1 MIPSR
6 MPSRVAQIRLV
17 SGHPEVYEPC
27 DDSFALVDAL
37 LADRENL
44 VEHQPMFCLE
54 VSCGS
59 GLKATSFC
67 VDPGQILCAKFV
79 NCLKIQK

>member
-1 MIPSR
+1 IPSR
-6 MPSRVAQIRLV
+6 MPSRVAQILLV

-44 VEHQPMFCLE
+44 VD
-54 VSCGS
+54 

-67 VDPGQILCAKFV
+67 VDPSRILCTKFV
-79 NCLKIQK
+79 NCLKIQN